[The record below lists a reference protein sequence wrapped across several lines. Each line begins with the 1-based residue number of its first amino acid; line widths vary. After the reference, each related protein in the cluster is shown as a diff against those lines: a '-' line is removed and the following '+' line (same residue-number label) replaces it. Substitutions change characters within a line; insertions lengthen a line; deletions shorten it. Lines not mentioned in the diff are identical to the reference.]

1 MATKK
6 PNTVATVTQL
16 VEPIVREAGVELW
29 DVRFEKEGSL
39 WFLRVYLDKEGGVTI
54 DDCETVS
61 RALSPVLDQADPIE
75 QSYILEVSSPG
86 VERDLVK
93 DWHFQKYVG
102 SPVQVRLIR
111 PVEGI
116 RDFTGIMTGCE
127 EAGIT
132 LLLDDDLE
140 MQVLKSEAAYI
151 RLVDQ
156 YEGEIPEL
164 QD

>member
-1 MATKK
+1 M
-6 PNTVATVTQL
+6 
-16 VEPIVREAGVELW
+16 REAGVELW

>member
-93 DWHFQKYVG
+93 DWHFQKYVA
-102 SPVQVRLIR
+102 PVQVPHPAGRGHPGFHRDYDRLR
-111 PVEGI
+111 GS
-116 RDFTGIMTGCE
+116 RDYAPF
-127 EAGIT
+127 
-132 LLLDDDLE
+132 
-140 MQVLKSEAAYI
+140 
-151 RLVDQ
+151 RR
-156 YEGEIPEL
+156 
-164 QD
+164 

>member
-1 MATKK
+1 
-6 PNTVATVTQL
+6 
-16 VEPIVREAGVELW
+16 
-29 DVRFEKEGSL
+29 
-39 WFLRVYLDKEGGVTI
+39 
-54 DDCETVS
+54 
-61 RALSPVLDQADPIE
+61 
-75 QSYILEVSSPG
+75 
-86 VERDLVK
+86 
-93 DWHFQKYVG
+93 
-102 SPVQVRLIR
+102 
-111 PVEGI
+111 
-116 RDFTGIMTGCE
+116 MTGCE

>member
-61 RALSPVLDQADPIE
+61 RALSPVLDQADPID

-93 DWHFQKYVG
+93 DWHFRKYVG
-102 SPVQVRLIR
+102 APVQVRLIR
-111 PVEGI
+111 PVEGV
-116 RDFTGIMTGCE
+116 RDFTGVMTACDE
-127 EAGIT
+127 TGIT
-132 LLLDDDLE
+132 LLLDEDLE
-140 MQVLKSEAAYI
+140 MQVLKNEAAYI

-156 YEGEIPEL
+156 YDGEIPEL